1 MPTPVAGLVEC
12 TIQQVIGALP
22 LSNVFYYWDTLN
34 GTPVS
39 LVGIAAD
46 FNLKVVANMPTVQ
59 SVSLS
64 YVNVKIRDVLGTL
77 PDLNT
82 SPTPGAGARAGS
94 NMPTFT
100 SIGFT
105 LQGTT
110 KETRSGAKRLGGQT
124 EADIEGNGPI
134 AAYKIIMNT
143 FAAQIALSLVSGAT
157 YVPVVFGRVTPTRP
171 TILVNQVASVTAN
184 DFVTTQNSRKQLA

>member
-1 MPTPVAGLVEC
+1 MPAPVAGLVEC
-12 TIQQVIGALP
+12 TIQQTIGALP

-46 FNLKVVANMPTVQ
+46 FDLKVVQNMPTVQ
-59 SVSLS
+59 GTSLS
-64 YVNVKIRDVLGTL
+64 YTNIKVRDVLGTL

-82 SPTPGAGARAGS
+82 VPTPGAGGRAGS

-100 SIGFT
+100 SIGYT

-110 KETRSGAKRLGGQT
+110 KETRSGAKRFGGQT
-124 EADIEGNGPI
+124 EADIEGNSPI
-134 AAYKIIMNT
+134 AAYQLIMAT
-143 FAAQIALSLVSGAT
+143 FAAQLALSLVSGAT
-157 YVPVVFGRVTPTRP
+157 YVPVIFGRVTPTRP
-171 TILVNQVASVTAN
+171 AVLVNQVASVSAN
-184 DFVTTQNSRKQLA
+184 DFVTTQNSRKQLG